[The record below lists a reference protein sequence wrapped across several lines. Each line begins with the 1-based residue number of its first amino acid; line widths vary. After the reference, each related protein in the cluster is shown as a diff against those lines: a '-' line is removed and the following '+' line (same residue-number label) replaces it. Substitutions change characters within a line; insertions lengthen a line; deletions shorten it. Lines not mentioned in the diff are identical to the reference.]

1 MRNPDTRSE
10 LEAYLRL
17 NRATS
22 GEWLHALRQLLGCGK
37 MACNVQRPQAMLG
50 SLSALESDAG
60 VICVLNVAQEME
72 LGHCQLASLLL
83 AMPIEGRCEIT
94 LAEGTRLPVVPLAMV
109 PAEKNFTLTVGA
121 GSQLVLAFPV
131 NRELPRWP
139 EPACAAALADN
150 LSQFLFH
157 SEYFQSH
164 QHACIQA
171 SHLFATLEQVLLHG
185 PPPHSESQGMPE
197 LDRRLIRVID
207 KIRCEPEWAFNLQ
220 ELASHSGVS
229 ERNLYYLMKRE
240 TGMTPYRFYQ
250 RCRLIRVRRRLVDCQ
265 CDIPHIS
272 WYAADEGFSHLGRFA
287 ALYREHFGELPSE
300 TVQWRRRLQALD
312 ETEGSQASIAV

>member
-22 GEWLHALRQLLGCGK
+22 GEWLQALRQLLGCGN
-37 MACNVQRPQAMLG
+37 MACNVLRPQSMLG

-83 AMPIEGRCEIT
+83 VMPIEGRCEIT

-109 PAEKNFTLTVGA
+109 PAEKGFTLTVGA

-139 EPACAAALADN
+139 EPAYTATLADD

-164 QHACIQA
+164 QHACIQTNN
-171 SHLFATLEQVLLHG
+171 LFATLEQVLLHG
-185 PPPHSESQGMPE
+185 PPPESESQAMPE

-240 TGMTPYRFYQ
+240 TGMTPYRYYQ

-272 WYAADEGFSHLGRFA
+272 WYAADEGFTHLGRFA

-300 TVQWRRRLQALD
+300 TVQWRRHLQALD
-312 ETEGSQASIAV
+312 ETAGGQASIAV